1 MNSNRR
7 ILFFGLTGLFILIGL
22 TSFSPSRQG
31 TVSDVLN
38 YTNEFRSSK
47 KLPALIIREDLNK
60 IAQKHS
66 DDMARGRVA
75 FGHDGF
81 EKRDKQARKEVENAH
96 RVAENVAFGAI
107 SGKEAVKMWKN
118 SSGHRRNMLGPYK
131 YIGIGAAK
139 DRKGNIYYT
148 QVFVD

>member
-1 MNSNRR
+1 MSSTRR
-7 ILFFGLTGLFILIGL
+7 LLFFGFTSFLILIVL
-22 TSFSPSRQG
+22 ASFTPVGQG

-38 YTNEFRSSK
+38 YTNDFRASK

-60 IAQKHS
+60 IAQQHS
-66 DDMARGRVA
+66 DNMARGRVA